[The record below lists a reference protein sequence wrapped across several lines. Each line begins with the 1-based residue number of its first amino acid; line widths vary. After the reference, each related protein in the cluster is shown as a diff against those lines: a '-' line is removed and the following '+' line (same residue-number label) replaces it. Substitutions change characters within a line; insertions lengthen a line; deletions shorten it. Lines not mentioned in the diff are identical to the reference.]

1 MAESNPLCKFGYCPH
16 PLYHNEEWCIFHLP
30 KLTAEQIEKLT
41 QLDRE
46 GYAKLE
52 DEFRKKIYQFQADA
66 LDINVSKSW
75 DHVNVLRGAAEQL
88 AELLR
93 LPETLAVLRQNRD
106 DDEIEGRE

>member
-1 MAESNPLCKFGYCPH
+1 MARERDTYLDTMEDLVGH
-16 PLYHNEEWCIFHLP
+16 PGWRL
-30 KLTAEQIEKLT
+30 
-41 QLDRE
+41 
-46 GYAKLE
+46 LE